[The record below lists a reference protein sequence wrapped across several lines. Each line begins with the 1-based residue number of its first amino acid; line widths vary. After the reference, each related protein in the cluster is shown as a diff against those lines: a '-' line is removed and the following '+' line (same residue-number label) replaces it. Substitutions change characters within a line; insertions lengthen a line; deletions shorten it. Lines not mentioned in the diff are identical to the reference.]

1 MQVSSKL
8 LLVLGSFENGYANL
22 FEVVE
27 KLVSGEGLIRI
38 MAIRDNELC
47 SVSLK
52 FFFRYD

>member
-8 LLVLGSFENGYANL
+8 LPDLGSFENGCANL

-47 SVSLK
+47 PVSLK

>member
-8 LLVLGSFENGYANL
+8 LPDLGSFENGCANL